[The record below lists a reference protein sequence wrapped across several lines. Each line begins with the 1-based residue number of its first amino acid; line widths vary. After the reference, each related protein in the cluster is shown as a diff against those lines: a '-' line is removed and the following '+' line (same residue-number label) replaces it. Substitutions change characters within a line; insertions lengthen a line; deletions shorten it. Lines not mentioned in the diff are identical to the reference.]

1 MFRIV
6 FMSRLDYLLDF
17 GLSLELLLGAMY
29 RRRTIHPLDYIYAGL
44 RDKAITKKQKF
55 GFTAQTAGFY
65 FLNSITY
72 HQTEL
77 VLIL

>member
-1 MFRIV
+1 
-6 FMSRLDYLLDF
+6 MSRLDYLLDF

-29 RRRTIHPLDYIYAGL
+29 RRRTNHPLDYIYAGL
-44 RDKAITKKQKF
+44 RDKAITKKNKKF

>member
-29 RRRTIHPLDYIYAGL
+29 RRRTNHPLDYIYAGL
-44 RDKAITKKQKF
+44 RDKAITKKF
-55 GFTAQTAGFY
+55 GFTALTAGFY
-65 FLNSITY
+65 FFF
-72 HQTEL
+72 E
-77 VLIL
+77 